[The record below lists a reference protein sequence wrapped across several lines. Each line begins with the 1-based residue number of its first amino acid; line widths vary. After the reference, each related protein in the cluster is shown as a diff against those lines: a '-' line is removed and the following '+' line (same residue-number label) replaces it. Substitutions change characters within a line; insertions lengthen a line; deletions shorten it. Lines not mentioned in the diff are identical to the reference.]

1 MTSRDI
7 ATSALVSG
15 EALSGLILY
24 AGQSLVGG
32 RSNNEDGFVCAPR
45 SGLFAVADGMGGHNA
60 GEVASA
66 LALDTLVAALRAR
79 KALQATP
86 MHALEDAFK
95 TANQRVFRAGQRNKE
110 QAGMGCT
117 LSAVLVAS
125 PLLVVAHVGDSRIY
139 RLRGGAL
146 VQLTTDHS
154 VPRMPHVLTRAIG
167 AEDDVNVDMFTTR
180 IAPDDVFF
188 LCTDGV
194 TNVLPDPTLAR
205 LLGSARRAPG
215 SAVSAILRAALGDA
229 KDNLT
234 AVVLRIEG
242 RS

>member
-1 MTSRDI
+1 
-7 ATSALVSG
+7 
-15 EALSGLILY
+15 
-24 AGQSLVGG
+24 
-32 RSNNEDGFVCAPR
+32 
-45 SGLFAVADGMGGHNA
+45 MGGHNA

-66 LALDTLVAALRAR
+66 LALDTLAAALRAR
-79 KALQATP
+79 KALQAAP
-86 MHALEDAFK
+86 MLALEDAFK
-95 TANQRVFRAGQRNKE
+95 TANRRVFTAGQRNKE

-139 RLRGGAL
+139 RLRGDAL

-154 VPRMPHVLTRAIG
+154 LPRMSHVLTRAIG
-167 AEDDVNVDMFTTR
+167 TDAAVDVDTFTTR
-180 IAPDDVFF
+180 TASDDVFL

-194 TNVLPDPTLAR
+194 TNVLPDPTIAR

-215 SAVSAILRAALGDA
+215 SAVSEILRAAVGYA